1 MVEQSSSIDYSEFL
15 AIVRTK
21 SHTNTGTTASNLVP
35 VARVVAAAE
44 DDVDE
49 ARDDETNV
57 ETREGKV
64 KQDKKFLLTSVDETR
79 EVNETR
85 DDNIDKCNNS
95 KLPMD
100 KRGATTATT
109 TIKCTR
115 NDGAEIS
122 LDDILKNEEEMMRK
136 KKDHDVGEENTLD
149 KLSMLGGR
157 SLVAPTKVRQNE

>member
-35 VARVVAAAE
+35 VARVVATAE

-57 ETREGKV
+57 ETRTDKV
-64 KQDKKFLLTSVDETR
+64 NRDKKFLLTSVDETR
-79 EVNETR
+79 ENETR
-85 DDNIDKCNNS
+85 DDNIDKCNS
-95 KLPMD
+95 KLPIVVGTN

-122 LDDILKNEEEMMRK
+122 LDDILKNEEEMR